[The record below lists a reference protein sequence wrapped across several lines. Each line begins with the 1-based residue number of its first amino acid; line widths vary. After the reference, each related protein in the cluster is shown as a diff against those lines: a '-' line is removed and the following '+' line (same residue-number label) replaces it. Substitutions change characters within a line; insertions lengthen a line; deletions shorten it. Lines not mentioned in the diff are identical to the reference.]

1 MPPLILSQSLVP
13 EAEIGASIPPMPS
26 GVIVQASDRQT
37 EAAPAPEVRSPFNS
51 PNARLFDGT
60 DPSVH
65 MLGLPKSYPQLGRW
79 VAVAIVA
86 GALAAFGLIA
96 FFVR

>member
-1 MPPLILSQSLVP
+1 
-13 EAEIGASIPPMPS
+13 
-26 GVIVQASDRQT
+26 
-37 EAAPAPEVRSPFNS
+37 
-51 PNARLFDGT
+51 LFDGI
-60 DPSVH
+60 DPSAH

>member
-1 MPPLILSQSLVP
+1 VP
-13 EAEIGASIPPMPS
+13 EADIGASIPPMPS
-26 GVIVQASDRQT
+26 GVIAQASDRQT
-37 EAAPAPEVRSPFNS
+37 EAAPAPEVRSPSNS
-51 PNARLFDGT
+51 STTKLFDGT

-65 MLGLPKSYPQLGRW
+65 MLGLPKSYPQLARW

-86 GALAAFGLIA
+86 GSLAAFGLIA